1 MHLGKTALK
10 DGGRGEFIL
19 EMSFIPWKLD
29 DDGGCW
35 AGRFARR
42 ISRKMV

>member
-19 EMSFIPWKLD
+19 EMSFIP
-29 DDGGCW
+29 
-35 AGRFARR
+35 
-42 ISRKMV
+42 